1 MQLRKPEIDNL
12 GKFLEKNN
20 DKTAIIAYVLVEW
33 SCGQT
38 TGKHMAFLLNKS
50 IKVRILIWLN
60 NVPTWLIKKKKLL
73 CNPTLT
79 FVCCDQSCPT
89 LCDPM
94 DFSPPVSSVCG
105 IYQARILEQFAMSY
119 SRGFP
124 WPGGPTCLSW
134 VSCIGKQIPYQCTT
148 WKPML
153 TFSITKSS
161 IFAQVSPFV
170 VEGKGS
176 MGFVS

>member
-60 NVPTWLIKKKKLL
+60 NVPTWLIKKKA
-73 CNPTLT
+73 T
-79 FVCCDQSCPT
+79 V
-89 LCDPM
+89 
-94 DFSPPVSSVCG
+94 
-105 IYQARILEQFAMSY
+105 
-119 SRGFP
+119 
-124 WPGGPTCLSW
+124 
-134 VSCIGKQIPYQCTT
+134 
-148 WKPML
+148 
-153 TFSITKSS
+153 
-161 IFAQVSPFV
+161 
-170 VEGKGS
+170 
-176 MGFVS
+176 